1 MYAETLEERE
11 YNVKENV
18 SWKRVSKEDPRK
30 MWKMIDYKDNMSSQK
45 REDSISPQV
54 VHKYFTNIFQAE
66 HLASKPTVDD
76 VLKDLDD
83 YDYSDSE
90 LDAEFSNDDLNL
102 GIKEIG
108 RGIGLDGLDKSIA
121 HLFPQ
126 QLRNALLQFFNHVF
140 QTQYPEEWIYQ
151 ILRPEL
157 KKGHTVRNPKLRGV
171 AISSLLPTLYDILLD
186 NRFKP
191 WYEINPEQAG
201 FRELQG
207 CLVQIFSLYLLM
219 ELAKSLNETIFIGF
233 IDYEKAFDFV
243 NRCDIVKDLIA
254 EKAGCRFVRAVANMY
269 MNTYYVPKV
278 SSTSTGEPILA
289 RHGVTQG
296 RKSSTSL
303 FSFTMRNIP
312 QSIHLKDSFLQGN
325 HVFQLADDSSIAT
338 NLFDE
343 LQIGFGQLIDASD
356 VKFMVTNTDKTFY
369 LHLSDDP
376 IREDMLLS
384 NGYTIS
390 AALNDEH
397 LYLGMWFMAS
407 CEVLQ
412 QLLCNFRHRSFN
424 IKKFCDWLEINTMTP
439 VNIKICVLD
448 CCMFA
453 AYLYGCECWSS
464 TIEEVRERILA
475 TERKL
480 LKIIL
485 QVKPS
490 TPNEIVYTEI
500 GRCDMMCRIKKRQK
514 RFFESCK
521 QLTEEDAILSKIM
534 RMCSHLDFYKYYESL
549 GDDLDQVNMNEMKEV
564 INNSTKSHCMRY
576 REISEVKYNDVIYG
590 QYLREDKRVVLSKW
604 RLSSHKLRI
613 ETGRYTTPLTPRQE
627 RVCPECPTFI
637 EDEYHVVYQ
646 CPLYSNVRIRHRDT
660 LLKLPT
666 IFDLLNPTNIADAGE
681 VGDLLLDIE
690 DIRSKLG
697 LC

>member
-1 MYAETLEERE
+1 M
-11 YNVKENV
+11 
-18 SWKRVSKEDPRK
+18 
-30 MWKMIDYKDNMSSQK
+30 
-45 REDSISPQV
+45 
-54 VHKYFTNIFQAE
+54 
-66 HLASKPTVDD
+66 
-76 VLKDLDD
+76 
-83 YDYSDSE
+83 
-90 LDAEFSNDDLNL
+90 
-102 GIKEIG
+102 
-108 RGIGLDGLDKSIA
+108 
-121 HLFPQ
+121 
-126 QLRNALLQFFNHVF
+126 
-140 QTQYPEEWIYQ
+140 
-151 ILRPEL
+151 
-157 KKGHTVRNPKLRGV
+157 

-186 NRFKP
+186 NRFKQ

-207 CLVQIFSLYLLM
+207 CLVQIFALYLLM

-243 NRCDIVKDLIA
+243 NRYDIVRDLMA
-254 EKAGCRFVRAVANMY
+254 EKAGCKFVQAVANMY

-278 SSTSTGEPILA
+278 TDTSTGEPILA

-312 QSIHLKDSFLQGN
+312 KAIHLKDSFLQGN

-338 NLFDE
+338 HLFEE

-407 CEVLQ
+407 CEIIQ
-412 QLLCNFRHRSFN
+412 QVLCNFRHRTYN
-424 IKKFCDWLEINTMTP
+424 IKKFCDWLEVNTMTP
-439 VNIKICVLD
+439 INIKICVLD

-464 TIEEVRERILA
+464 TIEEVREKILA
-475 TERKL
+475 IERKL

-490 TPNEIVYTEI
+490 TPNEIVYTEL

-521 QLTEEDAILSKIM
+521 QLTGEDAILSKIM
-534 RMCSHLDFYKYYESL
+534 SMCSHLEFFKYYETL
-549 GDDLDQVNMNEMKEV
+549 GDDLDLVNMSEMKEV
-564 INNSTKSHCMRY
+564 INNSTKSHCTRY

-604 RLSSHKLRI
+604 RLSSHKLKV

-627 RVCPECPTFI
+627 RVCSECPTCI

-646 CPLYSNVRIRHRDT
+646 CPLYNNVRIRYRNI
-660 LLKLPT
+660 LLKLTT
-666 IFDLLNPTNIADAGE
+666 IFDLLNPTNITDASE
-681 VGDLLLDIE
+681 VGDFLLEIE
-690 DIRSKLG
+690 DVRSKLG